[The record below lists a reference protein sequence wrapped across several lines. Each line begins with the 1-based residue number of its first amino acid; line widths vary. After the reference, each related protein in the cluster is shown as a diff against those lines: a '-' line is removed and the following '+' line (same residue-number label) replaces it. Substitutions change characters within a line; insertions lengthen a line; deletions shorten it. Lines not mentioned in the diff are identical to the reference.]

1 MNIKQNP
8 FSLYDFLGYF
18 IPGATG
24 LYLYL
29 LISQLFNDNQINI
42 VSVIHSLNLDSI
54 GLYLPFI
61 IGSYI
66 LGHIIS
72 FISSITVEKY
82 SVWKYSYP
90 SKFLL
95 KIPHDGFWGKRKLK
109 RQKVWRV
116 LVVIFIYPV
125 FLLDLF
131 VGNFLKARD
140 IYTKQLDEFLIRIVR
155 DKKKSLIRKLGY
167 NSIDDFGDIKN
178 IDFFRIILH
187 YTYEHSKTHQNKMYN
202 YVTLY
207 GFHRTMCLLS
217 IVLHWCILIYGIISG
232 KFFSLN
238 SFVIILVSAVVSYI
252 FFMGFMKFYRRYT
265 LEGFMTLVAL
275 NEAE

>member
-24 LYLYL
+24 LYMYL
-29 LISQLFNDNQINI
+29 LISQLFRSNHIDFNSIF
-42 VSVIHSLNLDSI
+42 SNLDLDSV

-66 LGHIIS
+66 LGHVIS
-72 FISSITVEKY
+72 FISSISIEKY

-109 RQKVWRV
+109 RQKIWRV

-125 FLLDLF
+125 FLLDLLI
-131 VGNFLKARD
+131 GNILKARD
-140 IYTKQLDEFLIRIVR
+140 IYTRQLDDFLIKIIR
-155 DKKKSLIRKLGY
+155 DKKKALIKQMGY
-167 NSIDDFGDIKN
+167 ESMEEFGDIKK

-202 YVTLY
+202 YVSLY

-217 IVLHWCILIYGIISG
+217 IVLHWSIVFHGIIFG
-232 KFFSLN
+232 QFFTLTS
-238 SFVIILVSAVVSYI
+238 ILFYFISAAASYI

-275 NEAE
+275 NE

>member
-24 LYLYL
+24 IYLYL
-29 LISQLFNDNQINI
+29 LIIQLFASSQIDFY
-42 VSVIHSLNLDSI
+42 SVINVLNLESA
-54 GLYLPFI
+54 GYYLPFI

-66 LGHIIS
+66 LGHILS
-72 FISSITVEKY
+72 FISSISIEKY
-82 SVWKYSYP
+82 SIWRYCYP

-95 KIPHDGFWGKRKLK
+95 KIPHDGFWGKKKLK

-116 LVVIFIYPV
+116 IIVVLIYPV
-125 FLLDLF
+125 FIFDIF
-131 VGNFLKARD
+131 FGYFLKVKD
-140 IYTKQLDEFLIRIVR
+140 VYTKQLDDFLITIIR
-155 DKKKSLIRKLGY
+155 DKKKALINRLGY
-167 NSIDDFGDIKN
+167 KDISEFGDIKD
-178 IDFFRIILH
+178 IDFFRIIQH

-202 YVTLY
+202 YVALY
-207 GFHRTMCLLS
+207 GFHRTLCFLT
-217 IVLHWCILIYGIISG
+217 IVLHWVILLHGFLFNDILGLRS
-232 KFFSLN
+232 
-238 SFVIILVSAVVSYI
+238 IILLLAKGTVSYI

-275 NEAE
+275 DE